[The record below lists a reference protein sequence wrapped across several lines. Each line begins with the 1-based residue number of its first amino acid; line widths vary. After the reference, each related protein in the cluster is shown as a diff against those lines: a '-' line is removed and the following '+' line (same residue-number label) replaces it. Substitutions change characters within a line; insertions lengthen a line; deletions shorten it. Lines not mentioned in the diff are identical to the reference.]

1 MLESLEFV
9 NDLLNAFCN
18 NSDPEYRLIV
28 MDILIWIA
36 SIRMCRFRQVDQ
48 DVSMQQLDFAQ
59 IIELKLSEMIKYG
72 YIEGNRKLAHK
83 VTKLLVACS
92 M

>member
-9 NDLLNAFCN
+9 DELLNAFCMN
-18 NSDPEYRLIV
+18 NDSEYRLIA
-28 MDILIWIA
+28 MDILVWIA
-36 SIRMCRFRQVDQ
+36 SIRMCRFRSVDQ
-48 DVSMQQLDFAQ
+48 DISMQQLDFAQ
-59 IIELKLSEMIKYG
+59 IIEFKFSELIKFG
-72 YIEGNRKLAHK
+72 FIEGSRKLAHK